1 MAFINKFMNSE
12 IQQYKS
18 YFISFFLL
26 ITVCLQAQIPDG
38 YYKTAEGKNKAGL
51 KTALYNIIKEHHQ
64 LEYSSLSTYFR
75 TSDWHPAT
83 AGYPSGYFWDMYSNN
98 KRTEWY
104 GMNREHS
111 LPKSWFG
118 IASGQENSAPIGS
131 DLHNLYPS
139 DQDANSHKSNYSL
152 GEVDVNDASA
162 FSNGVVKVGKNALT
176 FIETST
182 HNKLTYGG
190 IVFEPAD
197 EYKGD
202 FARDYMYMVTC
213 YENATWQST
222 GTTSMLIGGTY
233 PVFNAWGDSL
243 ILKWHRHDPVS
254 TKEINR
260 NNAVYSLQKNRN
272 PFIDHPELVEFIWG
286 KYRDEVWIENAP
298 LPEEQIAFQ
307 IKSNPVKDILT
318 VKLNKPSQSTYFI
331 KTLDGIA
338 LKTGKFTVDG
348 TALTEGTVIVSSLK
362 NGMYLLE
369 VYSGTK
375 KRYVAKFLVYH

>member
-1 MAFINKFMNSE
+1 MIFRNFNIKHLV
-12 IQQYKS
+12 
-18 YFISFFLL
+18 YFFFLL
-26 ITVCLQAQIPDG
+26 LSLGLSAQIPTG
-38 YYKTAEGKNKAGL
+38 YYKNAEGKNKASL
-51 KTALYNIIKEHHQ
+51 KTALFNIVKYHQQ
-64 LEYSSLSTYFR
+64 LEYYSLSTSFR

-83 AGYPSGYFWDMYSNN
+83 NDAPGGYFWDMYSNN
-98 KRTEWY
+98 QRTEWY

-118 IASGQENSAPIGS
+118 IVSGQENSAPIGS

-139 DQDANSHKSNYSL
+139 DQEANSFKSNYSL

-162 FSNGVVKVGKNALT
+162 YSNGVIKVGKNALIFVEKNT
-176 FIETST
+176 N
-182 HNKLTYGG
+182 NKLTYNGL
-190 IVFEPAD
+190 VFEPAD

-222 GTTSMLIGGTY
+222 GTMSMLIGGTY

-260 NNAVYSLQKNRN
+260 NNAVYSLQGNRN
-272 PFIDHPELVEFIWG
+272 PFIDHPELAEFIWG
-286 KYRDEVWIENAP
+286 KYKDEVWIEDAP
-298 LPEEQIAFQ
+298 LPKEQITLQ

-318 VKLNKPSQSTYFI
+318 VQLNNPDQSIYVI
-331 KTLDGIA
+331 KTLDGIT
-338 LKTGKFTVDG
+338 LKTGKFSV
-348 TALTEGTVIVSSLK
+348 EGNTSVSELK
-362 NGMYLLE
+362 NGLYLLE
-369 VYSGTK
+369 VYGAIK
-375 KRYVAKFLVYH
+375 KRYVAKFIVQH